1 MKRMYANMILVVIAI
16 VWGGGFIATQG
27 ALDGFTP
34 MWMMTIR
41 FFIAGGILLLFSYKQ
56 ISLLNKHTIFKGII
70 AGILLFSAFA
80 FQTIGI
86 QYTTASKSAF
96 LTATNVIFV
105 PYLLW
110 AVMKR
115 KPKRKEVIAS
125 IACVI
130 GVALLTLDGSG
141 LSLSKGDFLTII
153 CAVFFSLHMI
163 AIEQF
168 SNRIPALA
176 LTCLQLLTAGFL
188 SLIFAIPFEAMP
200 SNVSSSAFQKLLFL
214 IFLST
219 LFAYLLQ
226 TIAQKYTS
234 ANTTALILSMEALFA
249 CLFAYLFLNERLSV
263 SMIAGG
269 CIIFASVVW
278 MEWRNKK

>member
-200 SNVSSSAFQKLLFL
+200 SNVSSSAFQSLLFL

>member
-141 LSLSKGDFLTII
+141 LSLSKGDLLTII

-200 SNVSSSAFQKLLFL
+200 SNVSSSAFQSLLFL

>member
-1 MKRMYANMILVVIAI
+1 MKRTHANMILVIIAI

-41 FFIAGGILLLFSYKQ
+41 FFVAGSILLCFSYKQ
-56 ISLLNKHTIFKGII
+56 IITLNKHTIFKGII
-70 AGILLFSAFA
+70 AGFLLFCAFA

-110 AVMKR
+110 GVMKR
-115 KPKRKEVIAS
+115 KPKRKEIIAS
-125 IACVI
+125 IACMV

-141 LSLSKGDFLTII
+141 FSLSKGDFLTII
-153 CAVFFSLHMI
+153 CAMFFSLHMI

-188 SLIFAIPFEAMP
+188 SLIFAIPFESVP
-200 SNVSSSAFQKLLFL
+200 SNISSSAFQSLLFL

-249 CLFAYLFLNERLSV
+249 CLFAYLFLKERMSI
-263 SMIAGG
+263 SMIIGG
-269 CIIFASVVW
+269 VIIFASVVW
-278 MEWRNKK
+278 MEWRKKV